1 MIDGRLR
8 EVWEALGCAPNPD
21 DFKEEVQASMW
32 REAVKL
38 IREQSAGVT
47 RVHRENA
54 KLLRTKA
61 EVKAEALE
69 EAADD
74 LGGEFLEVAL
84 GGVDYVR
91 DWLHDRAGRLEAG
104 ARAMAGDRGRIP
116 FNQTVGNEQT

>member
-21 DFKEEVQASMW
+21 DFKEEVQTSMW

-47 RVHRENA
+47 RVHLENA
-54 KLLRTKA
+54 ELRALLDRPAPTVD
-61 EVKAEALE
+61 EVYQTIREANTPN
-69 EAADD
+69 
-74 LGGEFLEVAL
+74 GGYSFEVAATK
-84 GGVDYVR
+84 V
-91 DWLHDRAGRLEAG
+91 
-104 ARAMAGDRGRIP
+104 MALYDRGRIP